1 MDAAIIQ
8 LEQVEFHANVA
19 VKELFYAVALKFIK
33 VQVQMKCK
41 K

>member
-19 VKELFYAVALKFIK
+19 VKELFYAVALIFIK